1 MLQAELVFWW
11 AAGNCSVGWWARW
24 AGFWWRITG
33 YNGVSQGS
41 QARSKFGETG
51 PVLEIAARLRSRDGR
66 SGGTAEKRGPPWV
79 LI

>member
-1 MLQAELVFWW
+1 
-11 AAGNCSVGWWARW
+11 
-24 AGFWWRITG
+24 
-33 YNGVSQGS
+33 VSQGS

-51 PVLEIAARLRSRDGR
+51 PVLEIAASLRSRDGR